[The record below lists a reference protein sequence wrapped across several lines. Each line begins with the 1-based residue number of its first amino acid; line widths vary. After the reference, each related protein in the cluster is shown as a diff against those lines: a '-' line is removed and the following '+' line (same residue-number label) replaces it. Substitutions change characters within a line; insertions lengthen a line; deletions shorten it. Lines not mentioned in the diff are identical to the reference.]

1 MTARLQ
7 TARLILRHW
16 EAKDRAP
23 YAALASDPVVMQ
35 FLSSRARP
43 ETSDQWIDRQRAR
56 FAEGDVGYWAVE
68 SRETGEFV
76 GAVGL
81 SRPTYEAHF
90 TPAMGVGWRLARQHW
105 QRGYASEAAQAAL
118 QYGFEEMRLDEIVA
132 ITVPANTR
140 SQQVMRRLS
149 MTYSPA
155 DDFDHPRLPEGDPLR
170 RHVLF
175 RMSRQDWLARQ
186 PMVTR
191 T

>member
-1 MTARLQ
+1 
-7 TARLILRHW
+7 
-16 EAKDRAP
+16 
-23 YAALASDPVVMQ
+23 
-35 FLSSRARP
+35 
-43 ETSDQWIDRQRAR
+43 
-56 FAEGDVGYWAVE
+56 
-68 SRETGEFV
+68 
-76 GAVGL
+76 
-81 SRPTYEAHF
+81 
-90 TPAMGVGWRLARQHW
+90 MGVGWRLARQHW